1 MATILLTGAGGQ
13 LGWELQRSAERAGHS
28 VHAVGRH
35 ALDITDSVGIEA
47 IVGELHP
54 EVIVNAA
61 AYTAVDMAEKEP
73 NQAYAVNRDGAANLA
88 RAARASGASL
98 VHVSTDFIFDGVKG
112 APYQPAGEPAPQGVY
127 GASKLAGER
136 AVREIMGDEALIL
149 RTAWVYSAHGNNFVK
164 TMLRLM
170 RKRDELRVVD
180 DQIGSPTWAQGLADC
195 IWRALERRLTGVY
208 HWTDAGA
215 ASWYDFAV
223 AIQEEAL
230 KTGLLTKKVRV
241 RPIPGSEY
249 PTPAKRPS
257 YSVLDKSA
265 TWQAL
270 NHVAPHWRDSLR
282 SMLSELAHA

>member
-13 LGWELQRSAERAGHS
+13 LGWELQRSAKRTGHLL
-28 VHAVGRH
+28 HAVDLQ
-35 ALDITDSVGIEA
+35 ALDITDALAIEA
-47 IVGELHP
+47 ILSEVHP
-54 EVIVNAA
+54 EIIMNAA
-61 AYTAVDMAEKEP
+61 AYTAVDKAEKEP
-73 NQAYAVNRDGAANLA
+73 GQAYAVNRDGAANLA

-98 VHVSTDFIFDGVKG
+98 VHISTDFIFDGVRG
-112 APYQPAGEPAPQGVY
+112 VPHRPADEPGPQGVY

-136 AVREIMGDEALIL
+136 AVREIMGDGALII

-170 RKRDELRVVD
+170 GERDELRVVD
-180 DQIGSPTWAQGLADC
+180 DQIGSPTWAHGLADC
-195 IWRALERRLTGVY
+195 IWRALDRHLTGVY
-208 HWTDAGA
+208 HWTDTGA

-230 KTGLLTKKVRV
+230 KIGLLTEAVRV
-241 RPIPGSEY
+241 TPIPSSEY

-270 NHVAPHWRDSLR
+270 GHIAPHWRDSLR